1 MKRSV
6 LVLTASYGE
15 GHNSAARAV
24 AAAVA
29 EHPDCHAELVD
40 LFDLTAPR
48 LNRVTRKFY
57 LQVINRAPQLWR
69 RAYGWLDRSRH
80 AALLFRAL
88 PVHERRLHSL
98 LARHRPIALCATY
111 PAYAWLWQRLSPGE
125 RLACPLHT
133 VVTDAITINSLWYRA
148 ASTAWYVTDG
158 DSASL
163 LTVRGVPADRVH
175 CTGFPVA
182 LTFADRPASLRPPE
196 PTAGEPRRILYMV
209 NGGEER
215 AFATVARL
223 ARSPEWAITVT
234 TGRSEAL
241 RTRFAALAGRS
252 AARLTVL
259 GWTDRIPE
267 LLMTHHVV
275 VSKAGGATTQE
286 SINALCPMVVCQIVP
301 GQEEGNWELL
311 RRHRAGSFADTP
323 EAIEATLQGLFAD
336 DARRWR
342 DQRSNL
348 RRIARPNA
356 ARDVA
361 AAMLGAVRVAAARPV
376 GA

>member
-1 MKRSV
+1 MKRTV

-24 AAAVA
+24 AAALA
-29 EHPDCHAELVD
+29 EHPDCQPELVD
-40 LFDLTAPR
+40 LFNLTAPR
-48 LNRVTRKFY
+48 LTAVSRRLYLQIINRV
-57 LQVINRAPQLWR
+57 PGLWR
-69 RAYGWLDRSRH
+69 RAYVWLDRSRH
-80 AALLFRAL
+80 AGLLFRTL
-88 PVHERRLHSL
+88 PIHERNLRRLA
-98 LARHRPIALCATY
+98 ARHRPIALCATY
-111 PAYAWLWQRLSPGE
+111 PAYSWMWQRWSPAE

-133 VVTDAITINSLWYRA
+133 VITDAITINSLWYRA
-148 ASTAWYVTDG
+148 ASTSWYVTDR

-163 LTVRGVPADRVH
+163 LTVRGVPADRIH

-182 LTFADRPASLRPPE
+182 LPFADRPDSLRPPE
-196 PTAGEPRRILYMV
+196 PVAGTSRRILYMV
-209 NGGEER
+209 NGGEDR

-241 RTRFAALAGRS
+241 RARFTALAARC
-252 AARLTVL
+252 AARITVL

-286 SINALCPMVVCQIVP
+286 SINALCPMVVSQIVP

-323 EAIEATLQGLFAD
+323 VTIEATLRGLFAD
-336 DARRWR
+336 DACRWQE
-342 DQRSNL
+342 QRANL

-361 AAMLGAVRVAAARPV
+361 AAMLGSVRVTVARPV

>member
-1 MKRSV
+1 MKRTV

-24 AAAVA
+24 AAALA
-29 EHPDCHAELVD
+29 EHPDCHPELAD
-40 LFDLTAPR
+40 LFALTAPR
-48 LNRVTRKFY
+48 LNNLTRTLY
-57 LQVINRAPQLWR
+57 LSVINRAPQLWR

-88 PVHERRLHSL
+88 PVHERKLQQL
-98 LARHRPIALCATY
+98 VARHRPAALCATY
-111 PAYAWLWQRLSPGE
+111 PAYAWLWQRWPASE

-148 ASTAWYVTDG
+148 ASTGWHVTDR
-158 DSASL
+158 DSAAL
-163 LTVRGVPADRVH
+163 LRAYVPADRVH

-182 LTFADRPASLRPPE
+182 LPFADRPATLRPPE
-196 PTAGEPRRILYMV
+196 PAPGEPRRILYMV

-215 AFATVARL
+215 AFAAVARL
-223 ARSPEWAITVT
+223 ARSPDWALTVT
-234 TGRSEAL
+234 
-241 RTRFAALAGRS
+241 AGRS
-252 AARLTVL
+252 AALRARFEALARDAAARITVL

-267 LLMTHHVV
+267 LLMTHHAV

-286 SINALCPMVVCQIVP
+286 ALNALCPMVVSQIVP

-311 RRHRAGSFADTP
+311 RRHEAGSYAATP
-323 EAIEATLQGLFAD
+323 EAIERTLHDLFTD
-336 DARRWR
+336 DARLWR
-342 DQRSNL
+342 LQRAHL
-348 RRIARPNA
+348 RRLARPDA
-356 ARDVA
+356 ARQVAGLVLNRTA
-361 AAMLGAVRVAAARPV
+361 AAQPRPV